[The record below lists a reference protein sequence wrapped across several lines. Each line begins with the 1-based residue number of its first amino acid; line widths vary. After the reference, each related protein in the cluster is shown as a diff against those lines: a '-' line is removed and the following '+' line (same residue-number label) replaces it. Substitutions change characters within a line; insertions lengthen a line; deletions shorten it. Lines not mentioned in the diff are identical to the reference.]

1 PTPPAHPPTRETP
14 HPLPPPTTQP
24 SPPRTPLQPVAHGA
38 PLRQL
43 DALDAV
49 ERGERREPGHLDR
62 PYDVARRHLIQAE
75 ARHFEAVER
84 ERVGVPQQHLHL
96 HAAVDYPYGPA
107 RGRGSLDERLQLRRE

>member
-1 PTPPAHPPTRETP
+1 PHRRREPPHRLTPPASQPT
-14 HPLPPPTTQP
+14 
-24 SPPRTPLQPVAHGA
+24 SPRTALQIAAHGA
-38 PLRQL
+38 SLRQL
-43 DALDAV
+43 DALDPV
-49 ERGERREPGHLDR
+49 ELGERREPGHLDR

-75 ARHFEAVER
+75 ARRFEAVER